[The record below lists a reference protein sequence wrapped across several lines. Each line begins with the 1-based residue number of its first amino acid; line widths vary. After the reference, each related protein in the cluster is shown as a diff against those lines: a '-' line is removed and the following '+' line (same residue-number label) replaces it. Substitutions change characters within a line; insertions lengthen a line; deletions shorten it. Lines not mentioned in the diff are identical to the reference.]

1 VSQRKGD
8 AGKVSVDRD
17 EYEFLQALAETV
29 DDFLNAP
36 FPRLR
41 EDALGWLTDTLGDD
55 IRDDEP
61 KARQARLDEMDCD
74 ECRDFLVR
82 AIAWKQRRRRVE
94 PAPILTLH
102 RHSDREH

>member
-1 VSQRKGD
+1 MRQRKGEG
-8 AGKVSVDRD
+8 GKVSVDRD
-17 EYEFLQALAETV
+17 EYELLQALAETV
-29 DDFLNAP
+29 DDYLNAP

-41 EDALGWLTDTLGDD
+41 EDAIAWLTEILGDD
-55 IRDDEP
+55 IRDDDP
-61 KARQARLDEMDCD
+61 KAWQARVDEMDCD
-74 ECRDFLVR
+74 DCRSFLIR